1 VCASQFDLPTRTP
14 PMSEPLVTND
24 DGRSTSTKF
33 ASTSTSR
40 EDLQPEDATETTSFA
55 SKLWL
60 RLKTT
65 CSRQAALQWLSLLL
79 IVASA
84 LMIWRTLV
92 LTSQSESPVVVVLSG
107 SMEPAFKRGDLLL
120 LRNERRPT
128 EIGEVV
134 VFNVAGRPVPIVH
147 RVLRR
152 HENLTVGDASRLMLT
167 KGDNNFADDVALY
180 APGQRWLREEHVVG
194 RAVVFVPHIGRL
206 TILMNDYPWFKYG
219 LIATLGYFVVT
230 GKD

>member
-1 VCASQFDLPTRTP
+1 MDDANERTA
-14 PMSEPLVTND
+14 
-24 DGRSTSTKF
+24 STKF
-33 ASTSTSR
+33 TSTSTSR
-40 EDLQPEDATETTSFA
+40 EDAADAPPTRSSSSFKP
-55 SKLWL
+55 STLWV
-60 RLKTT
+60 RLKTS

-194 RAVVFVPHIGRL
+194 RAAVFVPHIGRL